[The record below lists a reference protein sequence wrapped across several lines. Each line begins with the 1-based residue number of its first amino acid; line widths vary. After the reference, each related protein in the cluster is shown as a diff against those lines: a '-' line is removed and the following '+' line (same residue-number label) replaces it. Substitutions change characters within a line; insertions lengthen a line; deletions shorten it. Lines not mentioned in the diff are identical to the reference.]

1 MASLALKDHRY
12 TAEEDAW
19 LRENL
24 DRYTYPELTDQFNAL
39 FGTKIKSVSDRCIKR
54 LGLHKA
60 VNTGNLQKGNR
71 ITKTTLPVGS
81 EVLWNGNLWVKVA
94 DAINECRGDRMP
106 NKRNDPNWERKD
118 EMVWRAKKGAIPK
131 RYLLIHLDMD
141 AKNCA
146 LDNLYLVN
154 RKVNFM
160 MAKNGWYQQDK
171 ELTLTAIKW
180 CELFYTLKGTESWN
194 GIS

>member
-1 MASLALKDHRY
+1 MASRTLKDHRY

-24 DRYTYPELTDQFNAL
+24 DRYTYPELTERFNIL

-60 VNTGNLQKGNR
+60 VNTGNLQKGDR
-71 ITKTTLPVGS
+71 IAKTTLPVGS
-81 EVLWNGNLWVKVA
+81 EVLRDGNLWVKVA
-94 DAINECRGDRMP
+94 DAINECRDGRMP
-106 NKRNDPNWERKD
+106 NKRNDPNWARKD
-118 EMVWRAKKGAIPK
+118 EMVWTAEKGTIPDG
-131 RYLLIHLDMD
+131 YLLIHLDMD
-141 AKNCA
+141 ARNCEIG
-146 LDNLYLVN
+146 NLYLIS

-160 MAKNGWYQQDK
+160 MAKNGWYQRDK

-180 CELFYTLKGTESWN
+180 CELFYTLKGAES
-194 GIS
+194 